1 MFKGLPEFCYGVLK
15 STGETIVIKVG
26 ETGYFKSEDQRPAD
40 ELNEIIE
47 VTKAQRM
54 AMEVGSMFGW
64 EVHGANPNNW
74 TEDGKLKKEGE

>member
-15 STGETIVIKVG
+15 STGETIVIKAG

-64 EVHGANPNNW
+64 HVNGANPDNW
-74 TEDGKLKKEGE
+74 TEDGKLKEEK